1 MSYRMTART
10 TGALRRLVIVGI
22 ALGSAG
28 VALGPATA
36 KPAAAQEVGATGH
49 AAAQETSP
57 RWAIAVHGGAG
68 TARRESMTPE
78 LERRYTAALTA
89 ALEAGGEILAS
100 GGSSVD
106 AVEAA
111 LRLME
116 DSPLFNAG
124 KGAVFTHDGRNELD
138 ASIMDGASLAA
149 GAVAELRHVKNPISL
164 ARRVMEASP
173 HVMMAG
179 VGAEEFALE
188 QGIELVPAT
197 YFFTEGRWQSL
208 QRARE
213 AEQRAG
219 AERGAG
225 AEPGAGPRAR
235 AKRRAGVEPAGALG
249 ERLGTVGAVA
259 MDRHGNLAA
268 GTTTGGMT
276 NKRFGRIGD
285 SPIIG
290 AGTYA
295 DNRACAVSGTGH
307 GEFFMRNAVAH
318 DICARVLYLEES
330 IGEAADAVVMGV
342 LVEQGGDGGVIALG
356 PDGDVAM
363 PFNTPSMLRG
373 YLRAGGEPEVA
384 IFRE

>member
-10 TGALRRLVIVGI
+10 SGGLRRLAIMGM
-22 ALGSAG
+22 ALGTAG
-28 VALGPATA
+28 VALGPAAA
-36 KPAAAQEVGATGH
+36 KPAAAQEVGP
-49 AAAQETSP
+49 E
-57 RWAIAVHGGAG
+57 WAIAVHGGAG

-78 LERRYTAALTA
+78 LESRYTAALTA
-89 ALEAGGEILAS
+89 ALEAGREILAS

-111 LRLME
+111 LRLLE

-197 YFFTEGRWQSL
+197 YFFTEQRWQSL
-208 QRARE
+208 QHARE
-213 AEQRAG
+213 AERRAE

-225 AEPGAGPRAR
+225 AEPRDRAQ
-235 AKRRAGVEPAGALG
+235 RRAGVEPVGALG

-259 MDRHGNLAA
+259 LDRHGNLAA

-307 GEFFMRNAVAH
+307 GEFFIRNAVAH

-330 IGEAADAVVMGV
+330 INEAADAVVMGV

-356 PDGDVAM
+356 PDGVIAM

-373 YLRAGGEPEVA
+373 YVTSEEGPVVE

>member
-1 MSYRMTART
+1 MTYRMTART
-10 TGALRRLVIVGI
+10 TGAVRRLAIVGI
-22 ALGSAG
+22 ALGLVG
-28 VALGPATA
+28 VALGPAA
-36 KPAAAQEVGATGH
+36 ARPAAVQAVGP
-49 AAAQETSP
+49 E
-57 RWAIAVHGGAG
+57 WAIAVHGGAG

-78 LERRYTAALTA
+78 LESRYTAALTA
-89 ALEAGGEILAS
+89 ALEAGREILAS
-100 GGSSVD
+100 GGSSLD

-111 LRLME
+111 LRLLE

-197 YFFTEGRWQSL
+197 YFFTERRWHSL

-213 AEQRAG
+213 AEGRAE

-225 AEPGAGPRAR
+225 AEPRAE
-235 AKRRAGVEPAGALG
+235 AEPVGALG

-259 MDRHGNLAA
+259 VDRHGNLAA

-307 GEFFMRNAVAH
+307 GEFFIRNAVAH

-342 LVEQGGDGGVIALG
+342 LVEQGGDGGVIAMDPEG
-356 PDGDVAM
+356 VIAM

-373 YLRAGGEPEVA
+373 YLTSEEGPVVE

>member
-10 TGALRRLVIVGI
+10 TGAVRRLAIVGI
-22 ALGSAG
+22 ALGLAG
-28 VALGPATA
+28 VALGSAA
-36 KPAAAQEVGATGH
+36 ARPAAAQAVGP
-49 AAAQETSP
+49 E
-57 RWAIAVHGGAG
+57 WAFAVHGGAG

-78 LERRYTAALTA
+78 LESQYTAALTA
-89 ALEAGGEILAS
+89 ALEAGQEILAS
-100 GGSSVD
+100 GGSSLD

-111 LRLME
+111 LRLLE

-188 QGIELVPAT
+188 QGIELVPAR
-197 YFFTEGRWQSL
+197 YFFTERRWQSL

-213 AEQRAG
+213 AEGRAE

-225 AEPGAGPRAR
+225 AEPRAE
-235 AKRRAGVEPAGALG
+235 AEPVGALG

-259 MDRHGNLAA
+259 LDRHGNLAA

-307 GEFFMRNAVAH
+307 GEFFIRNAVAH
-318 DICARVLYLEES
+318 DICVRVLYLEES

-356 PDGDVAM
+356 PEGAIAM

-373 YLRAGGEPEVA
+373 YVTSEEGPVVE

>member
-1 MSYRMTART
+1 MTART
-10 TGALRRLVIVGI
+10 TGALRRLAIVAI
-22 ALGSAG
+22 ALGAAAVAPGDTG
-28 VALGPATA
+28 VALGPVAARPAVAQTVGATEQ
-36 KPAAAQEVGATGH
+36 AAAQEVGA
-49 AAAQETSP
+49 E
-57 RWAIAVHGGAG
+57 WAIAVHGGAG

-78 LERRYTAALTA
+78 LESRYAAALTA

-100 GGSSVD
+100 GGSSLD

-111 LRLME
+111 LRLLE

-149 GAVAELRHVKNPISL
+149 GAVAAVHHVKNPISL

-197 YFFTEGRWQSL
+197 YFFTESRWQSL

-213 AEQRAG
+213 AERRAD
-219 AERGAG
+219 
-225 AEPGAGPRAR
+225 AEP
-235 AKRRAGVEPAGALG
+235 VGALG

-259 MDRHGNLAA
+259 LDRHGNLAA

-342 LVEQGGDGGVIALG
+342 LVEQGGDGGVIAMDPEG
-356 PDGDVAM
+356 VIAM
-363 PFNTPSMLRG
+363 PFTTPSMLRG
-373 YLRAGGEPEVA
+373 YVTSEEGPVVE

>member
-1 MSYRMTART
+1 MPYRMIART
-10 TGALRRLVIVGI
+10 TGALRRVAIVGI
-22 ALGSAG
+22 ALGAAAVAPGAAG
-28 VALGPATA
+28 VALGPAA
-36 KPAAAQEVGATGH
+36 ARQAAAQEVGP
-49 AAAQETSP
+49 E
-57 RWAIAVHGGAG
+57 WVIAVHGGAG

-78 LERRYTAALTA
+78 LESRYTVALTA
-89 ALEAGGEILAS
+89 ALEAGRKILAS
-100 GGSSVD
+100 GGSSLD

-111 LRLME
+111 LRLLE

-149 GAVAELRHVKNPISL
+149 GAVAAVHHVKNPISL

-213 AEQRAG
+213 AERGAGAQSRAG
-219 AERGAG
+219 AEPRAG
-225 AEPGAGPRAR
+225 AQ
-235 AKRRAGVEPAGALG
+235 RRAGVEPVGALG

-259 MDRHGNLAA
+259 LDRHGNLAA

-330 IGEAADAVVMGV
+330 IDEAADAVVMGV

-356 PDGDVAM
+356 PEGVIAM
-363 PFNTPSMLRG
+363 PFNTASMLRG
-373 YLRAGGEPEVA
+373 YVTSEEGPVVE

>member
-1 MSYRMTART
+1 MTYRMTART
-10 TGALRRLVIVGI
+10 TGALRRLAIAGI
-22 ALGSAG
+22 ALGLAAIALGSVG
-28 VALGPATA
+28 VGLGPAGA
-36 KPAAAQEVGATGH
+36 RPAVAQEVGP
-49 AAAQETSP
+49 E
-57 RWAIAVHGGAG
+57 WAIAVHGGAG

-78 LERRYTAALTA
+78 LESKYVAALTA
-89 ALEAGGEILAS
+89 ALEAGREILAS
-100 GGSSVD
+100 GGSGLD

-111 LRLME
+111 LRILE

-124 KGAVFTHDGRNELD
+124 KGAVFTRDGRNELD
-138 ASIMDGASLAA
+138 ASIMDGSSLAA
-149 GAVAELRHVKNPISL
+149 GAVAEVRHVKNPISL

-197 YFFTEGRWQSL
+197 YFFTERRWQSL

-213 AEQRAG
+213 AEQRAE

-225 AEPGAGPRAR
+225 ADAR
-235 AKRRAGVEPAGALG
+235 AGAQGRAVAEPVGALG
-249 ERLGTVGAVA
+249 ELGTVGAVA
-259 MDRHGNLAA
+259 LDRRGNLAA

-307 GEFFMRNAVAH
+307 GEFFIRNAVAH

-342 LVEQGGDGGVIALG
+342 LVEQGGDGGVIAMDPEG
-356 PDGDVAM
+356 RIAM

-373 YLRAGGEPEVA
+373 HVTSEEGPVVE